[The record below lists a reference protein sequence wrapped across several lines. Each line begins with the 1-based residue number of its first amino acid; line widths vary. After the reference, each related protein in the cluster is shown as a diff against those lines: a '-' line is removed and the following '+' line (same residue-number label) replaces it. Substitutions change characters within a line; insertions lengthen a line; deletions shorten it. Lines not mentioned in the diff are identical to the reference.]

1 MKIVLVSHGPLA
13 SGMLASAKMLVGEL
27 NNICAIEL
35 HEEDLAETF
44 GARLSEVI
52 DQENDEILILS
63 DIPGGTPCNQSLLI
77 YSKHSNI
84 EVISGMNLPM
94 VLDAYLKKDQYTLAE
109 ICDEIIDAACSGVSH
124 VSKKLNEVEHEGIE
138 LL

>member
-13 SGMLASAKMLVGEL
+13 SGILASAKMLVGEL
-27 NNICAIEL
+27 DNVSEIEL

-44 GARLSEVI
+44 GLRLSEEV
-52 DQENDEILILS
+52 DNVDEEILILT

-77 YSKHSNI
+77 YSKHANI

-94 VLDAYLKKDQYTLAE
+94 VLDAYLKKDQYSLLE
-109 ICDEIIDAACSGVSH
+109 ICDEIINAAHSGIIH
-124 VSKKLNEVEHEGIE
+124 VSKKLNEVNEEGID